1 MIPVIAFINGKGRVG
16 TTTLVYH
23 LAWKLADMGYGV
35 LAADLDP
42 QANLTAA
49 FLDEDDLESLWTE
62 RRPDEART
70 ISDSLRPLI
79 EGTGGLASA
88 TARAIDSLLYLAPGD
103 LALAWFE
110 DALAACWPKC
120 AGSRDSAQ
128 NITSAFWRILQSAAS
143 RCGARVILMDLG
155 PNLGAINR
163 AALIAADSIV
173 VPLAPDVGS
182 VEGLRNLGPAIR
194 EWRGEWKS
202 FLERNPGPALEL
214 PQGKLRPEGY
224 VLLRHPVR
232 LDRPVQA
239 YGKWLARLPLEYS
252 KWISANGAGQD
263 RIASLRYSPSL
274 LQMAKEARK
283 PVFHLKP
290 ADGAL
295 GAHLTAANA
304 AGEEYAQLARELMRR
319 VNVE

>member
-1 MIPVIAFINGKGRVG
+1 MIPVIAFINGKSRVG

-128 NITSAFWRILQSAAS
+128 NITSAFWRFGVRSP
-143 RCGARVILMDLG
+143 C
-155 PNLGAINR
+155 P
-163 AALIAADSIV
+163 
-173 VPLAPDVGS
+173 PPGS
-182 VEGLRNLGPAIR
+182 VPSRSP
-194 EWRGEWKS
+194 
-202 FLERNPGPALEL
+202 
-214 PQGKLRPEGY
+214 
-224 VLLRHPVR
+224 
-232 LDRPVQA
+232 
-239 YGKWLARLPLEYS
+239 
-252 KWISANGAGQD
+252 
-263 RIASLRYSPSL
+263 ASL
-274 LQMAKEARK
+274 
-283 PVFHLKP
+283 P
-290 ADGAL
+290 AS
-295 GAHLTAANA
+295 AH
-304 AGEEYAQLARELMRR
+304 RR
-319 VNVE
+319 PHRRRR